1 MDLCNRLV
9 KECKRGNNMRRHKIV
24 LNLNSNAKE
33 HTLIIVGNTKEY
45 IQLLLTKIRV
55 DNIKETMKQRNND
68 REWKETYN
76 KETAYNQINNT
87 ILRIIRSIVV
97 LVMRKK
103 KSLQIDLNPYLK
115 VMSLRMVK
123 VFRVKTKV
131 ESEILKSTKDEK
143 ICNRVA

>member
-1 MDLCNRLV
+1 M
-9 KECKRGNNMRRHKIV
+9 
-24 LNLNSNAKE
+24 
-33 HTLIIVGNTKEY
+33 
-45 IQLLLTKIRV
+45 
-55 DNIKETMKQRNND
+55 
-68 REWKETYN
+68 
-76 KETAYNQINNT
+76 
-87 ILRIIRSIVV
+87 IRSIVV

-143 ICNRVA
+143 ICNRVAWKEMKKVIKKKGIRCD